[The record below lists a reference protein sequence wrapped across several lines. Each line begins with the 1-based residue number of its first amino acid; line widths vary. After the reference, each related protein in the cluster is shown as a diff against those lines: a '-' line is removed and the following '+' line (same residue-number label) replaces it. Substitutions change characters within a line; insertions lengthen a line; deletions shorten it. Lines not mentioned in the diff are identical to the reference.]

1 MMSVYDTI
9 MYGCGTGF
17 AVVKYLKKE
26 RRDLLAAKMLR
37 VIQAIILESQ
47 HQVREERQFTQAD

>member
-1 MMSVYDTI
+1 

-17 AVVKYLKKE
+17 AVVKYLMKE

-37 VIQAIILESQ
+37 VIQAIILESL